1 MRMNINHAK
10 KAGIIVREYKI
21 LEKKDRALEAEFN
34 RITDEWLQGKKS
46 SMLKFTMGTL
56 GLDNPMDRRYF
67 YAVDESGRM
76 AAYIVFV
83 PFLGKNGYMADM
95 TR

>member
-21 LEKKDRALEAEFN
+21 LEKKDRVLEAEFN
-34 RITDEWLQGKKS
+34 RTDEWLQGQKS

-56 GLDNPMDRRYF
+56 GT
-67 YAVDESGRM
+67 G
-76 AAYIVFV
+76 
-83 PFLGKNGYMADM
+83 
-95 TR
+95 

>member
-1 MRMNINHAK
+1 MAAGQKKLHAEIYH
-10 KAGIIVREYKI
+10 GY
-21 LEKKDRALEAEFN
+21 
-34 RITDEWLQGKKS
+34 
-46 SMLKFTMGTL
+46 L

-95 TR
+95 TRHGKKAPGGVMELIMYEAFQVFKEEGVEYAAWG

>member
-1 MRMNINHAK
+1 MA
-10 KAGIIVREYKI
+10 AG
-21 LEKKDRALEAEFN
+21 
-34 RITDEWLQGKKS
+34 QKS

-83 PFLGKNGYMADM
+83 PFL
-95 TR
+95 